1 MRYFI
6 YGDKYFNNYIYLF
19 LMKDFFQLA
28 FPLAIFFL
36 NETYVQSRYLYH
48 LNEYFSYNRKSLD
61 EDLLSKPLKIYKN
74 KIVNSL
80 LLRKCLGMQGSR
92 VFKYPGMIHRFILTR
107 TDGNY

>member
-1 MRYFI
+1 MRIIFV
-6 YGDKYFNNYIYLF
+6 GNKYFNNYIYLF

-48 LNEYFSYNRKSLD
+48 LNEYFSYNQESLD

-74 KIVNSL
+74 KAVYSL
-80 LLRKCLGMQGSR
+80 LLRKCWVSARNSGMC
-92 VFKYPGMIHRFILTR
+92 
-107 TDGNY
+107 